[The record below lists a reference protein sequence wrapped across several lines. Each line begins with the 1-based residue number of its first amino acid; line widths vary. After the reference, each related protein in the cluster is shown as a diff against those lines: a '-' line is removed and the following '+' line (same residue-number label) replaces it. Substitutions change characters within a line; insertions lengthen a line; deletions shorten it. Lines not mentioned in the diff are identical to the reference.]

1 MKKKGRGHSL
11 QSEKWPFNAVSW
23 TWILNTEFCFSP
35 WPSLALKGSEFQRYT
50 EVSIVFVSL
59 CFSTHT
65 QTHILISLYIC
76 KKFFSRFFFFKIY
89 PFMRWREKE
98 RERGREGRY
107 CGRERK
113 GKRVNPKKTPCQAWR
128 QTWGSVPPTQ
138 DHDQWR
144 NQKLGAQPTSQCF
157 WPPQYTASQATKRI
171 TCVKWK
177 VEWKITRMLTLL
189 RTYSAPGTVSN
200 ILYASNNLSLQDNL
214 LPYPSG
220 RCR

>member
-128 QTWGSVPPTQ
+128 QTWPQS
-138 DHDQWR
+138 H
-144 NQKLGAQPTSQCF
+144 QP
-157 WPPQYTASQATKRI
+157 
-171 TCVKWK
+171 
-177 VEWKITRMLTLL
+177 KITTSGEIRSWELNPLVGVFDHLSILPVRLQRELL
-189 RTYSAPGTVSN
+189 
-200 ILYASNNLSLQDNL
+200 ASN
-214 LPYPSG
+214 G
-220 RCR
+220 K